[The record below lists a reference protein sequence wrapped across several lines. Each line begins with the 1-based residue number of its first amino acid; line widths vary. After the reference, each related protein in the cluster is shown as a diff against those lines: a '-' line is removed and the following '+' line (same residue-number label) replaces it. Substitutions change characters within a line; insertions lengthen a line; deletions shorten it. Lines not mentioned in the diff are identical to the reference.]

1 MNRSRF
7 LALALMMLALAGCGH
22 NGTSLAPA
30 AGTASAGGDAQS
42 GAATAAA
49 DPAAGNQAC
58 SGGLTANEPGVVRVT
73 CGGTATIHVRAGDAT
88 KDFHGGECH
97 SAGDVWSVAAGVIID
112 MTGSHGKYA
121 GPPVDSVAVN
131 NTATAGKG
139 TIQLSLGGKNYFD
152 LGNAS
157 MTVAAG
163 GKGAHLK
170 GTSERLS
177 DAPGTKLTIDVT
189 C

>member
-1 MNRSRF
+1 MNRSS
-7 LALALMMLALAGCGH
+7 LVAVAIGMLALAGCTHG
-22 NGTSLAPA
+22 GTSPAPA
-30 AGTASAGGDAQS
+30 TGAASPAGGATGT
-42 GAATAAA
+42 GATKPAG
-49 DPAAGNQAC
+49 AAGNQAC
-58 SGGLTANEPGVVRVT
+58 SGGLTGNEPGVVRVT
-73 CGGTATIHVRAGDAT
+73 CSGTATVHVQAGDAT

-97 SAGDVWSVAAGVIID
+97 SAGDVWSVSAGVIID
-112 MTGSHGKYA
+112 VTGAHGTYT
-121 GPPVDSVAVN
+121 GPPVDSVAIN

-152 LGNAS
+152 LGNAA

-163 GKGAHLK
+163 GKSAHLD

-177 DAPGTKLTIDVT
+177 DVPGAKLTIDVT